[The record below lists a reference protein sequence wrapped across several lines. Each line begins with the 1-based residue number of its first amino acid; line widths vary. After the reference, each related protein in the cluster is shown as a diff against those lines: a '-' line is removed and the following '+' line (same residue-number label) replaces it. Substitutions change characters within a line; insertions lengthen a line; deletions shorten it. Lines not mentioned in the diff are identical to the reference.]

1 MILFPNAKINL
12 GLHVIA
18 ERQDG
23 FHDIETVLFP
33 VDLCDAL
40 ELIPSADG
48 KTTFMASG
56 VPVPG
61 KAEEN
66 LCLKAL
72 EVFYTHPHTRALIL
86 AQGRGMNIHLH
97 KVIPPGSGLGGGSSD
112 GAFTLMVLNELYG
125 LNLTD
130 EVLME
135 MASRLGSDCS
145 FFIRNQPALAT
156 GKGDIL
162 EPVALN
168 LSAYRIELAFPDV
181 HVSTKEAYSLV
192 RPRKP
197 MRCIREIILQP
208 VETWKDILVND
219 FEEPVFKMH
228 PEIHATREQ
237 FYVRGA
243 LYASM
248 SGSGSAVYGIFSG

>member
-1 MILFPNAKINL
+1 
-12 GLHVIA
+12 
-18 ERQDG
+18 
-23 FHDIETVLFP
+23 
-33 VDLCDAL
+33 
-40 ELIPSADG
+40 
-48 KTTFMASG
+48 
-56 VPVPG
+56 
-61 KAEEN
+61 
-66 LCLKAL
+66 
-72 EVFYTHPHTRALIL
+72 
-86 AQGRGMNIHLH
+86 
-97 KVIPPGSGLGGGSSD
+97 
-112 GAFTLMVLNELYG
+112 
-125 LNLTD
+125 
-130 EVLME
+130 ME

-145 FFIRNQPALAT
+145 FFILNQPALAT

-181 HVSTKEAYSLV
+181 HVSTKEDYSLV